1 MLDATN
7 FLVEQDMKL
16 IEKAKEIGRSMVIV
30 VNKIDLITK
39 EELKKIQEI
48 LNEESSLAGFP
59 SALISA
65 LEKKGFRALFDLV
78 YRVLENSKLKIST
91 NKLNK
96 ILVAAKESKS
106 IPYKGKFR
114 PKIRYVHQGGRNPHV
129 LTFHGNSLDK
139 LEGSYVRFLGNYFHK
154 KLNLMGTNIKLK
166 FINSKNPYK

>member
-1 MLDATN
+1 MKAT
-7 FLVEQDMKL
+7 
-16 IEKAKEIGRSMVIV
+16 KATVANAAAISS
-30 VNKIDLITK
+30 KITAIANSHSDLPD
-39 EELKKIQEI
+39 Q
-48 LNEESSLAGFP
+48 A
-59 SALISA
+59 
-65 LEKKGFRALFDLV
+65 
-78 YRVLENSKLKIST
+78 ST
-91 NKLNK
+91 ENK
-96 ILVAAKESKS
+96 ILVDAKESKS